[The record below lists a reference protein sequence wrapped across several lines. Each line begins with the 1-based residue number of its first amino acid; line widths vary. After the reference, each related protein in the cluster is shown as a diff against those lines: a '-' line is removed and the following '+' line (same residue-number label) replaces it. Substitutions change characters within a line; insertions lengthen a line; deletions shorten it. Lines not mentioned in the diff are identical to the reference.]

1 LEDTSRPGDDHP
13 LKNAGTGLA
22 PFSAAEDGMKKTL
35 GTVVVMMLMA
45 APALAKH
52 GHQKKFEICY
62 LQPHDVR
69 IVREYYEPRY
79 RSLPPGLA
87 KKQARTGELPPGWA
101 KKIQPLPVVVE
112 RQLVVL
118 PPDYRR
124 GYIDGSIVVYS
135 PRTHVVVD
143 VATVFGR

>member
-1 LEDTSRPGDDHP
+1 LRRS
-13 LKNAGTGLA
+13 
-22 PFSAAEDGMKKTL
+22 SSAEDGMKKTL

-87 KKQARTGELPPGWA
+87 KKQARTGELPPGWQ
-101 KKIQPLPVVVE
+101 KKIQPLPVAIE

-124 GYIDGSIVVYS
+124 GYIDGAVVVYS
-135 PRTHVVVD
+135 PRTQVVVD
-143 VATVFGR
+143 VVAMFGR